1 MWWWIV
7 AEAASAQDCPDPAA
21 EITRAEGDALNFF
34 LVDAANGL
42 AGAVA
47 AFGCHPVDDPKVL
60 ARLWNT
66 QGVVALF
73 GDDPEVAAASFQAAH
88 AVDAS
93 TWNADFGPDA
103 TAAWSGV
110 APVTEQGALAVRNVP
125 VGWSILLDGQ
135 PWAGA
140 PAAATFHLVQ
150 LADASGA
157 IRHAWKV
164 RLAPGT
170 SVDLAAPMDVVGE
183 TLDVGATD
191 GARTALEAAPPNGRR
206 ADLSGWTYAWF
217 DVGLGPAVV
226 GWYANAWGGD
236 VVGVGVYE
244 TRTSADVQTQFQ
256 RVWTSMRLSALD
268 PRTHTADVELAVRWG
283 APGVVESYLFDP
295 NWSSGGAPTSPTDAQ
310 FETNYLAGTV
320 WVGARAAFN
329 PTATV
334 RSGLGLRLGLHGAR
348 SISLGSPS
356 PSGIVP
362 RVQGGGGVLGG
373 IRVPI
378 EGRRF
383 GVTADGS
390 VGVSVGKGGPFLLS
404 QNALDARFRLA
415 SVIWVGARVDG
426 VVEQYGYYEDAG
438 MGDWTVIYVLPSLT
452 LSVSG
457 PPAAAD

>member
-21 EITRAEGDALNFF
+21 AITRAESDALSFF
-34 LVDAANGL
+34 LVDAASGL
-42 AGAVA
+42 TNAVA
-47 AFGCHPVDDPKVL
+47 AYGCRPVDDPSVL

-73 GDDPEVAAASFQAAH
+73 GDDPDVATASFQAAR

-103 TAAWSGV
+103 TAAWSGA
-110 APVTEQGALAVRNVP
+110 APVSEEGALVVRNVP

-135 PWAGA
+135 PWSGV
-140 PAAATFHLVQ
+140 PASATFHLVQ
-150 LADASGA
+150 LADSAGA
-157 IRHAWKV
+157 VRHAWKV
-164 RLAPGT
+164 RLAAGT

-183 TLDVGATD
+183 TLDVGVTD
-191 GARTALEAAPPNGRR
+191 GARTALDATAPVTRR
-206 ADLSGWTYAWF
+206 ADLAGWTYVWF
-217 DVGLGPAVV
+217 DVGLGAPAV

-236 VVGVGVYE
+236 VVGVDVYE

-268 PRTHTADVELAVRWG
+268 PRTHTADVEVAVRWG
-283 APGVVESYLFDP
+283 APGTVESYLFDP
-295 NWSSGGAPTSPTDAQ
+295 NWSSGGAPASPTDEQ
-310 FETNYLAGTV
+310 FDTSYLAGTL

-329 PTATV
+329 PTASV

-348 SISLGSPS
+348 SVTLGSPA
-356 PSGIVP
+356 PRQIDP

-383 GVTADGS
+383 AVTADGS
-390 VGVSVGKGGPFLLS
+390 IGVSLGKGNPFLLS
-404 QNALDARFRLA
+404 QNALDLRFRLA
-415 SVIWVGARVDG
+415 PVLWVGARFDG
-426 VVEQYGYYEDAG
+426 VVEQYGYVGDDG
-438 MGDWTVIYVLPSLT
+438 TGDWTIMYALPSLT
-452 LSVSG
+452 VSISG
-457 PPAAAD
+457 PPAAG